1 MTIFIEGV
9 AFPLGVINANG
20 WGIPFAEA
28 DNAIKSL
35 KTSVVRICSRVD
47 PHICDYMED
56 PFSEIGH
63 VVDAWRDGDDIVCKA
78 EITDSQA
85 VQKIEDGTWK
95 TTWSVFAYSDETDS
109 GGWAHNIIAKSI
121 TIVDNPAW
129 EQSQWSVT
137 ASKDGGKQ
145 EVRKISQFKLIA
157 SSQNKEGGQLTPEEE
172 LENLKK
178 EIEEKDGKI
187 TELGEQAGKVEGLEK
202 QVGELGAS
210 VKDLE
215 NKLKEKE
222 TLVASLE
229 KKEAGS
235 VPMEKVK
242 ELIASAIAEHD
253 TEQATLKANAEAR
266 EAFVAARKALG
277 METKTDQFTALT
289 ASEFKE
295 MTETLAVKL
304 SASGKPTYPANN
316 VSDNTTATGAY
327 DGKLGDWVK

>member
-9 AFPLGVINANG
+9 AFPLGIINANG

-63 VVDAWRDGDDIVCKA
+63 VVDSWRDGDDIVCKA

-109 GGWAHNIIAKSI
+109 GGWVHNLIVKSI

-129 EQSQWSVT
+129 EQAQWSVT
-137 ASKDGGKQ
+137 ASKDSGTQ

-157 SSQNKEGGQLTPEEE
+157 SSQNIEGGLLTPEEE

-202 QVGELGAS
+202 QIGELGAS

-222 TLVASLE
+222 TMIASLE
-229 KKEAGS
+229 KTEAGS
-235 VPMEKVK
+235 VPMDKVK

-253 TEQATLKANAEAR
+253 AEQVVLKANAEAR

-277 METKTDQFTALT
+277 METKPDQFTALT

-295 MTETLAVKL
+295 MTDTLTVKL
-304 SASGKPTYPANN
+304 SASEKPIYPADPGSGGPKIQ
-316 VSDNTTATGAY
+316 VFDPVTRTYTEA
-327 DGKLGDWVK
+327 